1 MNMLRRPASR
11 VLTSIVKSAQ
21 FTQTANSSVFVQSME
36 NVKHIRSLSTQ
47 STQQRKQKRF
57 TNPKLRT
64 HAVSFIDGD
73 YSDYEDGVHVE
84 AAFAEDEEWDIV
96 PRGSGLDED
105 LLVRRK
111 QEEEALKRQQEEDAK
126 KKKWMENAKP
136 PVREQEID
144 ERGRSYGRGGRK
156 TSTARVWIQPGEGM
170 ITVNQRE
177 FLDYFSRETDRDLI
191 LSPFVAT
198 ETCGKFDVTVA
209 VEGGGVTGK
218 AGAIRHG
225 IARALEKYNPDY
237 RPPMKR
243 LGFMTRDA
251 RMVESKKIG
260 LKKARKAPQWVRR

>member
-1 MNMLRRPASR
+1 MLRRPASR
-11 VLTSIVKSAQ
+11 VLTNIVKLAQ
-21 FTQTANSSVFVQSME
+21 FPQTANSSVFVKSME
-36 NVKHIRSLSTQ
+36 NVKNIRSLSTQ